1 MDETKAVGTRVLL
14 TDSTAGDI
22 VFHGNGPDAQSQIH
36 ADVANYTGLAGR

>member
-22 VFHGNGPDAQSQIH
+22 VFYGSSQDA
-36 ADVANYTGLAGR
+36 